1 MARALSLRSRTPM
14 TSLPHAALL
23 LMSQAP
29 NNAVM
34 GPLFMYAAIFA
45 IFYFVL
51 IRPQQRQRKQQE
63 AQLGGLKKG
72 DEIVTTGGVIGEV
85 VHIRQNAPDKSSME
99 DRITIKTGDT
109 RILIERRGIARVVAP
124 PAPASQPS

>member
-1 MARALSLRSRTPM
+1 M
-14 TSLPHAALL
+14 TSLSYAALL
-23 LMSQAP
+23 LMSQSP
-29 NNAVM
+29 NNSLM

-72 DEIVTTGGVIGEV
+72 DEVVTAGGVIGEV
-85 VHIRQNAPDKSSME
+85 VHIRQNSPDKASME
-99 DRITIKTGDT
+99 DRVTIKTGDT
-109 RILIERRGIARVVAP
+109 RIVVERRGIARVVVP

>member
-1 MARALSLRSRTPM
+1 M
-14 TSLPHAALL
+14 TSLSHAALL
-23 LMSQAP
+23 LMAESP
-29 NNAVM
+29 SNSLM

-72 DEIVTTGGVIGEV
+72 DEVVTAGGVIGEV
-85 VHIRQNAPDKSSME
+85 VHIRQNSPDKASME
-99 DRITIKTGDT
+99 DRVTIKTGDT
-109 RILIERRGIARVVAP
+109 RIVVERRGIARVVVP
-124 PAPASQPS
+124 PAPASPPS

>member
-1 MARALSLRSRTPM
+1 M
-14 TSLPHAALL
+14 TSLLSAALL
-23 LMSQAP
+23 LMSQSP
-29 NNAVM
+29 NNSLM

-72 DEIVTTGGVIGEV
+72 DEVVTAGGVIGEV

-99 DRITIKTGDT
+99 DRVTIKTGDT
-109 RILIERRGIARVVAP
+109 RIVVERRGIARVVLP
-124 PAPASQPS
+124 PAPASQPT